1 MKKHLILL
9 MLPAMLVSCTLS
21 GIEDSQRI
29 PEPIPTAD
37 EPETSDAGYEPV
49 NYTEV
54 RGLWIPYIRFD
65 GLMQGKTE
73 AEYRTA
79 VKELINEAVSRSIN
93 TLYFHAHPNG
103 DAYYDSEL
111 FPSGTYLDGDYDP
124 LSIMLE
130 EAHSAGISVHAWL
143 NPLRLQTEEQMA
155 EIPDTY
161 ITKQW
166 TLQPEKHYVGLV
178 NGRWYLDPAYPEV
191 RGLISRAAAEIAEK
205 YPVDGIH
212 IDDYF
217 FPTTD
222 PEFDRAAFEASGAS
236 DLAAWRRE
244 NVTRFVKGIYEAVK
258 EVNSAVQFGI
268 SPQGNI
274 NADYATQY
282 ADVRLWG
289 GTKGYCDYI
298 LPQIYY
304 GFKNETMP
312 FERTLRQWEELTAG
326 SGVSLIIG
334 LAAYKQG
341 KNDQWAGAAGESE
354 WIEDPDVIQRQIAL
368 VESSSADGYALYE

>member
-1 MKKHLILL
+1 MKKLILPL
-9 MLPAMLVSCTLS
+9 VIIPALLTSCTVQL
-21 GIEDSQRI
+21 
-29 PEPIPTAD
+29 PEPDQSSPSSCVQEEQPGENSYTPI
-37 EPETSDAGYEPV
+37 
-49 NYTEV
+49 NYSEV
-54 RGLWIPYIRFD
+54 RGLWIPYTRFD
-65 GLMQGKTE
+65 ELIQGRSGE
-73 AEYRTA
+73 EYRAA
-79 VKELINEAVSRSIN
+79 VKALLTDAAGRSIN
-93 TLYFHAHPNG
+93 TVYFHAHPNG
-103 DAYYDSEL
+103 DAYYDSEI
-111 FPSGTYLDGDYDP
+111 FPSGALLDGSFDP
-124 LSIMLE
+124 LGIMLE

-143 NPLRLQTEEQMA
+143 NPLRLQTEEQMS
-155 EIPDTY
+155 EIPDSF

-166 TLQPEKHYVGLV
+166 TLEPEKHYAGLV

-191 RGLISRAAAEIAEK
+191 RELISRAAAEIAEK

-236 DLAAWRRE
+236 DLAMWRRE
-244 NVTRFVKGIYEAVK
+244 NVTRYVKGIYDAVK
-258 EVNSAVQFGI
+258 AVNSELLFGI

-274 NADYATQY
+274 NADYTTQY

-289 GTKGYCDYI
+289 GAPGYCDYI

-304 GFKNETMP
+304 GFRNETMP

-341 KNDQWAGAAGESE
+341 KNDQWAGAAGENE
-354 WIEDPDVIQRQIAL
+354 WIEDPDVIPRQIAL

>member
-1 MKKHLILL
+1 MKKVFLPLILISTVL
-9 MLPAMLVSCTLS
+9 SSCTAQLPVPDQFAPS
-21 GIEDSQRI
+21 SCTQ
-29 PEPIPTAD
+29 D
-37 EPETSDAGYEPV
+37 EPDDIGGYEPI
-49 NYTEV
+49 NYTDV
-54 RGLWIPYIRFD
+54 RGLWIPYMRFD
-65 GLMQGKTE
+65 EIVNGKTE
-73 AEYRTA
+73 EEYRSA
-79 VKELINEAVSRSIN
+79 VKDLLSDAAGRSIN
-93 TLYFHAHPNG
+93 TIYFHAHPNG
-103 DAYYDSEL
+103 DAYYDSDL
-111 FPSGTYLDGDYDP
+111 FPVGNLHNGDYDP
-124 LSIMLE
+124 LAIMLE
-130 EAHSAGISVHAWL
+130 EAHEADVSVHAWL

-155 EIPDTY
+155 EIPDSFV
-161 ITKQW
+161 TKQW
-166 TLQPEKHYVGLV
+166 TLEPEKNYVGLV
-178 NGRWYLDPAYPEV
+178 NGRWYLNPAYPEV
-191 RGLISRAAAEIAEK
+191 RELISSAAAEIVEK

-222 PEFDRAAFEASGAS
+222 PDFDRAAFEASGAS
-236 DLAAWRRE
+236 DLAMWRRE
-244 NVTRFVKGIYEAVK
+244 NVTRFVKGIYDAVRT
-258 EVNSAVQFGI
+258 VNSKVLFGI

-274 NADYATQY
+274 NADYTTQY

-289 GTKGYCDYI
+289 GTQGYCDYI

-341 KNDQWAGAAGESE
+341 RNDQWAGAAGENE
-354 WIEDPDVIQRQIAL
+354 WIEEPDVIQRQIAL